1 MKELAKRRK
10 NNKGVAVIEIVLI
23 LAILVALVVIFHDQA
38 LNLVTKIWASIV
50 KGAGSVLG

>member
-1 MKELAKRRK
+1 MKELQKSRK

-38 LNLVTKIWASIV
+38 MSLVTKIWSSIF
-50 KGAGSVLG
+50 KGAGGVI

>member
-23 LAILVALVVIFHDQA
+23 LAK
-38 LNLVTKIWASIV
+38 N
-50 KGAGSVLG
+50 